1 MMNIEERISNFE
13 VLDRLFISLKHSL
26 GIASEIKQ
34 WGR

>member
-1 MMNIEERISNFE
+1 MNIEERISNFE
-13 VLDRLFISLKHSL
+13 VLYRLFISLKHSL